1 MATKIRLA
9 RAGAKKRPFYQI
21 VVADERSRRD
31 GSFIE
36 NVGTYDPTKNPA
48 VVKLKTERAAEWLG
62 KGAQPTDT
70 VKNLLSR
77 KGVWLKWSLKKKKAD
92 EATIAAEFEKWQMMQ
107 GLKLQ
112 KENERNA
119 RRNAAKKKKKAVAQE
134 APAAPA
140 QPEAAAPA
148 APAQA

>member
-21 VVADERSRRD
+21 VVADGRSRRD

-48 VVKLKTERAAEWLG
+48 AVKLNADKALAWLA

-70 VKNLLSR
+70 VRQLLKNAGILD
-77 KGVWLKWSLKKKKAD
+77 K
-92 EATIAAEFEKWQMMQ
+92 
-107 GLKLQ
+107 
-112 KENERNA
+112 
-119 RRNAAKKKKKAVAQE
+119 
-134 APAAPA
+134 
-140 QPEAAAPA
+140 AAAPA
-148 APAQA
+148 A

>member
-21 VVADERSRRD
+21 VVADGRSRRD

-48 VVKLKTERAAEWLG
+48 AVKLNEEKALAWLA

-70 VKNLLSR
+70 VRQLLKNA
-77 KGVWLKWSLKKKKAD
+77 GVFDKVTALTA
-92 EATIAAEFEKWQMMQ
+92 
-107 GLKLQ
+107 
-112 KENERNA
+112 
-119 RRNAAKKKKKAVAQE
+119 
-134 APAAPA
+134 
-140 QPEAAAPA
+140 
-148 APAQA
+148 

>member
-21 VVADERSRRD
+21 VVADGRNRRD

-48 VVKLKTERAAEWLG
+48 VVKLNTAKAAAWLG

-70 VKNLLSR
+70 VRQLLKNAGLYDA
-77 KGVWLKWSLKKKKAD
+77 VVV
-92 EATIAAEFEKWQMMQ
+92 AAE
-107 GLKLQ
+107 
-112 KENERNA
+112 
-119 RRNAAKKKKKAVAQE
+119 
-134 APAAPA
+134 
-140 QPEAAAPA
+140 
-148 APAQA
+148 

>member
-21 VVADERSRRD
+21 VVADGRSRRD

-48 VVKLKTERAAEWLG
+48 AVKLNEEKALAWLQ

-70 VKNLLSR
+70 VRQLLKNA
-77 KGVWLKWSLKKKKAD
+77 GVLDRVTAS
-92 EATIAAEFEKWQMMQ
+92 AA
-107 GLKLQ
+107 
-112 KENERNA
+112 
-119 RRNAAKKKKKAVAQE
+119 
-134 APAAPA
+134 
-140 QPEAAAPA
+140 
-148 APAQA
+148 

>member
-48 VVKLKTERAAEWLG
+48 VVKLNNDKAQAWLD

-70 VKNLLSR
+70 VRQILKNAGLLD
-77 KGVWLKWSLKKKKAD
+77 KV
-92 EATIAAEFEKWQMMQ
+92 
-107 GLKLQ
+107 
-112 KENERNA
+112 
-119 RRNAAKKKKKAVAQE
+119 AV
-134 APAAPA
+134 PAA
-140 QPEAAAPA
+140 
-148 APAQA
+148 